1 MTGQKSIVRLQA
13 SNLKDYLKLR
23 ASVVP
28 FAIKDIKEVKPVEQY
43 SNTNYLFKLYISK
56 PKSIY
61 YLKQGWI
68 YNRRSELQ
76 NKPFPVDP
84 TRILGEVKL
93 IRLLSKIWGKDSVPE
108 VYFLDRKNY
117 TFLMSDVSKNSKLLI
132 EEFNRNYVHPEIA
145 KQLASRL
152 AKLHTLTWKTK
163 TTAGCSRRYTKFMKE
178 YLFKYHWGYGVNK
191 LLPPTEVNKFFN
203 KAENASSS
211 IIWADPIYRNIFVKP
226 KGKIGLVD
234 FDFTIRYDP
243 MADVAILLSHWVWMT
258 LKGNKKVKQDCHKF
272 IKTFSDFYWPSWLK
286 IHRLNTATLEKMKRR
301 ADKWIGVYLLS
312 RTDGKSGSYF
322 KSWPAWE
329 KRVRQL
335 GLKLFKG
342 EATIFDTEII

>member
-1 MTGQKSIVRLQA
+1 MAGQKSIIRLQE
-13 SNLKDYLKLR
+13 SNIKDYLKLR

-28 FAIKDIKEVKPVEQY
+28 FAIKNIKKIELVEQY
-43 SNTNYLFKLYISK
+43 SNSNYLFKLFISK

-93 IRLLSKIWGKDSVPE
+93 IRLLSTIWDKDCVPQ

-117 TFLMSDVSKNSKLLI
+117 AFLMSDVSKTGKLLI
-132 EEFNRNYVHPEIA
+132 EEFNHNRVHPEIA
-145 KQLASRL
+145 KKLAVYL

-178 YLFKYHWGYGVNK
+178 YLFKYHWGYGANK
-191 LLPPTEVNKFFN
+191 LLPFNNVSEFFSEV
-203 KAENASSS
+203 ENTASS

-226 KGKIGLVD
+226 EGKLALVD

-243 MADVAILLSHWVWMT
+243 MADVAILLSHWVWML
-258 LKGNKKVKQDCHKF
+258 LKGNKEVSKDCHKF
-272 IKTFSDFYWPSWLK
+272 IKTFSSSYWPVWIKVHK
-286 IHRLNTATLEKMKRR
+286 ISNQTMQQMKLRT
-301 ADKWIGVYLLS
+301 DKWIGIYLLS

-322 KSWPAWE
+322 KKWPSWE
-329 KRVRQL
+329 KRIRQL
-335 GLKLFKG
+335 GIKLFNG
-342 EATIFDTEII
+342 EASIF